1 MRTTLTVGEWPK
13 HIRPR
18 VSRRIRPVSRSSLY
32 LTHHLFAHDLSPQ
45 YKQRPEPMRLV
56 GAEAEVEVETEVN
69 EDEAEG
75 IEAGRQ
81 VRLRMRDCDV
91 RIRRGRRSG

>member
-1 MRTTLTVGEWPK
+1 MRTTLAVGEWLK

-56 GAEAEVEVETEVN
+56 GAEAEIEMEVN

-81 VRLRMRDCDV
+81 VGLRMRDCDV
-91 RIRRGRRSG
+91 RIRQGRRSG

>member
-13 HIRPR
+13 HILPR

-56 GAEAEVEVETEVN
+56 GAEAEVEMEAN

-81 VRLRMRDCDV
+81 VGLRMRDCDV
-91 RIRRGRRSG
+91 RIRQGRRSG

>member
-1 MRTTLTVGEWPK
+1 MRTTLAVGAWPK

-56 GAEAEVEVETEVN
+56 GAEAEVETEVN

-75 IEAGRQ
+75 IEEGRQ
-81 VRLRMRDCDV
+81 VGLRMRDCDI
-91 RIRRGRRSG
+91 RIRQGRRSG